1 MTQFTNQ
8 NEGDEA
14 PDHVP
19 AGTAGTGRK
28 ARAEGTERRNTVK
41 QKKSRNGSRKVT
53 TRKKKNKTTK
63 PAGKNVTYAVTEA
76 ARILKTWGYRVGK
89 VDDPDLPFDLM
100 ASKGNGVIYI
110 RVIRP
115 REPVMNAAGVRAY
128 YSGEVVTLQPF
139 WNSDAD
145 NIQFWLISRVAGL
158 LRYRVFRGGI
168 WNVETMQN
176 GGQKKGA
183 GTADG
188 KTDGGNKAVQKSRTP
203 HGPAVSTG
211 LGMATN

>member
-19 AGTAGTGRK
+19 DGTACTGRK
-28 ARAEGTERRNTVK
+28 ARVQGTEHRSTVK
-41 QKKSRNGSRKVT
+41 QKKGRTSSRKT
-53 TRKKKNKTTK
+53 AKRRKKAMAKK
-63 PAGKNVTYAVTEA
+63 PAGKNVTYAVMEA

-128 YSGEVVTLQPF
+128 CSGEVVTLQPF

-176 GGQKKGA
+176 GHTKTRAEAADCKTEGGNPAVQESRTARGRA
-183 GTADG
+183 ASTGCGTAPD
-188 KTDGGNKAVQKSRTP
+188 
-203 HGPAVSTG
+203 
-211 LGMATN
+211 